1 MHIMDQ
7 VAQIREKIDIVSLI
21 SEYIP
26 LKKMG
31 RNFKATC
38 PFHSEKTPSF
48 VVSPERQIWHCFGG
62 CSKGGDCYTFLMEY
76 EKMEFVEA
84 LRILAKRTGIELEGV
99 GKWDSGITSKKE
111 NIYTLNNLS
120 CEFYHYVLT
129 KHNAGKKALEYLTKK
144 RKIDPRVIETFKLG
158 FSPSFGNAL
167 CGYLEIK
174 KGYKRS
180 DILEAGLATER
191 GGRLT
196 DFFSNRIMFPLFDH
210 RNNIVGFS
218 GRVMSDESPYG
229 SKYVNTRETLVYHKG
244 SHFFGIH
251 TALPEIKK
259 TGKAIVMEG
268 EFDVISSFQNGI
280 RNAIAV
286 KGTALTDNQA
296 MLLSRFSKK
305 VSLCFDDDTAGREAV
320 KRSVPA
326 LEKKHL
332 TTSVVVIPKGKDPD
346 EAIKEDSVAFK
357 KAVEKDIGVYDF
369 LISKVLSSFDK
380 KTAEGKKRITE
391 EILPMVSSIEN
402 EVVKEHYLKR
412 LSIELETSFESIV
425 REVEKMAQKE
435 PLKTKIG
442 QEERKRERQEVLEEY
457 LLALIVQYKSPREA
471 LGIVKDLLIEFQFI
485 TPSYDKLF
493 NSFYNYFTTTSLFD
507 REKFISLLPKELINV
522 FDTCYLF
529 PLTLFEDDLEYLQE
543 IRKTAKELQ
552 IIYLRSQMTRIGEE
566 MKNKEKLA
574 TEEEMQK
581 LQDKLS
587 HFVSLLKKNE

>member
-1 MHIMDQ
+1 MDQ

-84 LRILAKRTGIELEGV
+84 LRILAKRTGIELEGL

-111 NIYTLNNLS
+111 NIYMLNNLS

-144 RKIDPRVIETFKLG
+144 REIDSRVIETFKLG

-167 CGYLEIK
+167 CGYLENK

-218 GRVMSDESPYG
+218 GRVMSDDSSSL

-296 MLLSRFSKK
+296 ILLSRFSKK
-305 VSLCFDDDTAGREAV
+305 VSLCFDDDAPGQEAI

-332 TTSVVVIPKGKDPD
+332 TTFVVVIPKGKDPD
-346 EAIKEDSVAFK
+346 DAIKEDAVMFK
-357 KAVEKDIGVYDF
+357 KAVERDVGVYDF
-369 LISKVLSSFDK
+369 LISKSLESIDK

-391 EILPMVSSIEN
+391 EILPMLSQIEN

-425 REVEKMAQKE
+425 RQIEKIAQKE
-435 PLKTKIG
+435 PLKAKIG

-457 LLALIVQYKSPREA
+457 LLALILQCKSHKQA
-471 LGIVKDLLIEFQFI
+471 LEIVKDLLIEFQFT
-485 TPSYDKLF
+485 TPSYNKLF
-493 NSFYNYFTTTSLFD
+493 NNFYNYFTTTSLFD
-507 REKFISLLPKELINV
+507 RERFISSLPKELINA

-587 HFVSLLKKNE
+587 HFVSLLKKT